1 MKKIIM
7 VAMLLAL
14 VSAPGFGQSNA
25 SVGGLVTDAT
35 QAVLPGVTV
44 TATNTETGIAR
55 TAVSNAAGIYNFAGM
70 QVGTYAVK
78 AELSGFQT
86 QTFKDVKLGNDA
98 QVRLNFT
105 LEIRKL
111 EQSVEQTLDFFL
123 REAVR
128 TGEILIDEN
137 RAEVLNIPAAGKAT
151 KPTPIVSVPP
161 ADHRKPAQLKVP

>member
-105 LEIRKL
+105 LDIRKL
-111 EQSVEQTLDFFL
+111 EQSVE
-123 REAVR
+123 
-128 TGEILIDEN
+128 
-137 RAEVLNIPAAGKAT
+137 
-151 KPTPIVSVPP
+151 VSVQ
-161 ADHRKPAQLKVP
+161 AENLILKLLFLVGQFGVRGIANLVDWFCHKLFSLL